1 MYWATVA
8 IRLKMEDNRRGG
20 FDTWRGVSALAERVG
35 LAPDLLQRMRSR
47 KVNSCYRVLDR
58 TSWNIEKLRG
68 LNFDVAATNLF
79 CLRFCCVSEV

>member
-1 MYWATVA
+1 M
-8 IRLKMEDNRRGG
+8 
-20 FDTWRGVSALAERVG
+20 G